1 MAYLTIWQGDE
12 VQRRVK
18 GVVTWFELGEN
29 DKNQMLYSMKVHPP
43 LWRAGLRQNFRI
55 FQNEDIKSILGTM
68 LQENGVTEW
77 SPLFSE
83 PHPSREFCVQY
94 GETDYDFLCRMAAE
108 EGIFFYEEHAYK
120 STDQSL
126 VLCDTVR
133 HLPES
138 FEIPWNPNTRT
149 EVSTLCISQFRYSA
163 QIRPSS
169 VVTKDYTFKR
179 PGWAGRFDQEGQYQ
193 DYQRTQY
200 EVYDYPGRFK
210 GAHGQ
215 NFARWQM
222 DGWRNNAEVARGTSR
237 SPEIW
242 PGRRIVLTGHP
253 QANLNREW
261 QVVASELHGEQPQAV
276 PGRQGAGTALENHF
290 AVIPADRT
298 WRPQPLLKPLVDG
311 PQSAVVTGPAGEE
324 IFCDEHGRVRVKF
337 NWDRYNPADQDS
349 SCWIRVAQAWAGT
362 GFGHLAIPR
371 VGQEVIVDFLNG
383 DPDQP
388 IIMGR
393 TYHQENRTP
402 GSLPGTKTQ
411 MTIRSKTYMGS
422 GFNEL
427 KFDDATGR
435 EQVYIH
441 AQKNMDNPY
450 HAQYILRRRDDYL
463 ELFDRDA
470 LSSRFFY
477 DAFPGMRL
485 RHPVT
490 DDTSDDRLAH
500 SPADR
505 MYMLGGMSDTAS
517 NRITFERD
525 SQYRIT
531 GVSHTDGIRLK
542 LTYHASGYLKAIHRT
557 DNGIQTLAT
566 YEQDARGRLTEAD
579 ARLDYHLFYEY
590 DAADRII
597 RWSDNGVVWTMEY
610 GPFDLPVA
618 RTDGEGHRWQ
628 YRYDKDT
635 LQLTEVI
642 NPQGESY
649 RYILD
654 NCGRVTE
661 ERDWGGVVWR
671 YRYDADGLCTA
682 RVNGLEETILYSRDA
697 AGRLAEVITPEGKT
711 QYAYDKSGR
720 LTGIFS
726 PDGTSQ
732 RTGYDERGRV
742 NVTTQGRRAI
752 EYHHPD
758 EHTVIRCI
766 LPPEDERDRH
776 PDESLLK
783 TTYRYNAAGELTE
796 VILPGDETLT
806 FSRDEAG
813 REVLRH
819 SNRGFACEQGW
830 NAAGQLTSQR
840 AGFFPAEATW
850 DGLVPSLVR
859 EYRYDSAGNVSG
871 VTSREDYGRETRR
884 EYRLDRNG
892 QVTAVTAS
900 GTGLGYGEGDESY
913 GYDSCGYLK
922 AQSAGRHR
930 ISEETER
937 YAGGHRLKQAG
948 NTQYD
953 YDAAGR
959 MVSRTRHR
967 DGYRPE
973 TERFRWDSRDQ
984 LTGYCSAQGEQWEY
998 RHDASGRR
1006 TEKRCDRKKIRF
1018 TYLWDGDSIAEI
1030 REYRDDKLYSVRHLV
1045 FNGFELISQQCSRV
1059 RQPHPSVAP
1068 QWVTRTNH
1076 AVSDLTGRPLMLFN
1090 SEGKTV
1096 WRPGQTSLWGLALS
1110 LPADTGYPDPRGELD
1125 PEAAPGLLYA
1135 GQWQDVESGLCY
1147 NRFRYYEPETGM
1159 YLVSDPL
1166 GLQGG
1171 EQTYRYV
1178 PNPLRWIDP
1187 LGLNKGASLSKM
1199 MNSSSDLMGLRRQPQ
1214 NFWRLYRGK
1223 DI

>member
-1 MAYLTIWQGDE
+1 MSTGLRFTLEVDGLPPDAFAVVSFHLNQSLSSLFSLDLSLVSQQFLSLEFAQVLDKMAYLTIWQGDE

-108 EGIFFYEEHAYK
+108 EGIFFYEEHAQK

-133 HLPES
+133 YLPES

-337 NWDRYNPADQDS
+337 NWDRYNPA
-349 SCWIRVAQAWAGT
+349 
-362 GFGHLAIPR
+362 
-371 VGQEVIVDFLNG
+371 
-383 DPDQP
+383 
-388 IIMGR
+388 
-393 TYHQENRTP
+393 
-402 GSLPGTKTQ
+402 
-411 MTIRSKTYMGS
+411 
-422 GFNEL
+422 
-427 KFDDATGR
+427 
-435 EQVYIH
+435 
-441 AQKNMDNPY
+441 
-450 HAQYILRRRDDYL
+450 
-463 ELFDRDA
+463 
-470 LSSRFFY
+470 
-477 DAFPGMRL
+477 
-485 RHPVT
+485 
-490 DDTSDDRLAH
+490 
-500 SPADR
+500 
-505 MYMLGGMSDTAS
+505 
-517 NRITFERD
+517 
-525 SQYRIT
+525 
-531 GVSHTDGIRLK
+531 
-542 LTYHASGYLKAIHRT
+542 
-557 DNGIQTLAT
+557 
-566 YEQDARGRLTEAD
+566 
-579 ARLDYHLFYEY
+579 
-590 DAADRII
+590 
-597 RWSDNGVVWTMEY
+597 
-610 GPFDLPVA
+610 
-618 RTDGEGHRWQ
+618 
-628 YRYDKDT
+628 
-635 LQLTEVI
+635 
-642 NPQGESY
+642 
-649 RYILD
+649 
-654 NCGRVTE
+654 
-661 ERDWGGVVWR
+661 
-671 YRYDADGLCTA
+671 
-682 RVNGLEETILYSRDA
+682 
-697 AGRLAEVITPEGKT
+697 
-711 QYAYDKSGR
+711 
-720 LTGIFS
+720 
-726 PDGTSQ
+726 
-732 RTGYDERGRV
+732 
-742 NVTTQGRRAI
+742 
-752 EYHHPD
+752 
-758 EHTVIRCI
+758 
-766 LPPEDERDRH
+766 PEDERDRH
-776 PDESLLK
+776 PGESLLK

-830 NAAGQLTSQR
+830 NAAGQPVSQR
-840 AGFFPAEATW
+840 AGFFPEEATW
-850 DGLVPSLVR
+850 DGLVPSLAR

-930 ISEETER
+930 ISEETDQ

-1045 FNGFELISQQCSRV
+1045 FNGFELISQQFSRV
-1059 RQPHPSVAP
+1059 RQAHPSVAP